1 MAVHTLHRS
10 SLDKEH
16 RASLCSGA
24 FLFQIFLLAIV
35 VVVPYVIAYATA
47 GMWLFQRCYW
57 HQPDVLFE
65 HQAIMVAKGNTDFSQ
80 LVWSTSDP
88 FNRMLQNQLR
98 VPSLRSIETDQN
110 RDGVKDKLHLE
121 LELPLRDSEDIH
133 SVYLMLFFD
142 FRLNELCSL
151 SMKSLGMIDYTASVG
166 MSELY
171 VEGDLVFKQRE
182 PLPWRGNRNKY
193 NIPVTDMTSQNAI
206 SYDFETIL
214 SNYFSRNDTT
224 DFVARATYA
233 KGDRAS
239 GQPFK
244 LKLTIHYPPQQVCY
258 RPGFWQEV
266 KVGWIQYA
274 AFLIPLVYLAIKLEN
289 FVFNHQ
295 IVYTVTRMPRLKP
308 D

>member
-151 SMKSLGMIDYTASVG
+151 SMKSLGMIDYTVI
-166 MSELY
+166 LLLRFHF
-171 VEGDLVFKQRE
+171 LVYFPSHESFNISGK
-182 PLPWRGNRNKY
+182 RGNVRTVCRRRPCLQAKR
-193 NIPVTDMTSQNAI
+193 A
-206 SYDFETIL
+206 
-214 SNYFSRNDTT
+214 
-224 DFVARATYA
+224 VAMAG
-233 KGDRAS
+233 KS
-239 GQPFK
+239 K
-244 LKLTIHYPPQQVCY
+244 
-258 RPGFWQEV
+258 
-266 KVGWIQYA
+266 
-274 AFLIPLVYLAIKLEN
+274 
-289 FVFNHQ
+289 
-295 IVYTVTRMPRLKP
+295 
-308 D
+308 